1 MARVDYGDYEDDLLY
16 DDSVEVSEPEELES
30 EEVNNYQEQNYST

>member
-16 DDSVEVSEPEELES
+16 GDDVEVSEPEEIES
-30 EEVNNYQEQNYST
+30 DDVNNDSD